1 FLPQDYG
8 RREKRWPLILY
19 LHGGWRRGGDIEMGP
34 DFRLPQA
41 VEEGPSFP
49 FLVVFPQRPPGE
61 NWADTGKPLHFPVA
75 VMNKYAV
82 DRERVYLTGHSMGGR
97 GAWYLATNILSD
109 SRQLRQWPARPL
121 FHRGLTG

>member
-1 FLPQDYG
+1 MVTAFSLPQVV
-8 RREKRWPLILY
+8 EK
-19 LHGGWRRGGDIEMGP
+19 D
-34 DFRLPQA
+34 
-41 VEEGPSFP
+41 PSFP
-49 FLVVFPQRPPGE
+49 FIVVSPQRPQGE
-61 NWADTGKPLHFPVA
+61 IWTDTDTLINFLDE